1 MPSKT
6 KRMFD
11 NPMYWTRVKN
21 VFSAVNQHLTISDV
35 EMDIMMDKNL
45 KQVRKDSVREGVALL
60 FDPETFRCMEDEL
73 TTDNH
78 QMEKE

>member
-1 MPSKT
+1 
-6 KRMFD
+6 
-11 NPMYWTRVKN
+11 
-21 VFSAVNQHLTISDV
+21 
-35 EMDIMMDKNL
+35 MDKNL